1 MPQSFHHYIQLLLS
15 LSGGEILIRPTLV
28 NITATGQMYS
38 VEVTAL
44 EDDVLEGELVVIV
57 NMSSASNAALMD
69 QMITVLDRTREP
81 LYIHECCK
89 YNATL

>member
-15 LSGGEILIRPTLV
+15 LSEEEILIRPTLV

-44 EDDVLEGELVVIV
+44 EDNVLEGEQAVIV
-57 NMSSASNAALMD
+57 NISSASNAALMD
-69 QMITVLDRTREP
+69 QMIKVLDRTSEP
-81 LYIHECCK
+81 LYIHECCI
-89 YNATL
+89 YNAAL

>member
-1 MPQSFHHYIQLLLS
+1 
-15 LSGGEILIRPTLV
+15 
-28 NITATGQMYS
+28 MYS

-44 EDDVLEGELVVIV
+44 EDSVLEGEQAVIIDI
-57 NMSSASNAALMD
+57 SSASNAALMD

-81 LYIHECCK
+81 LYINECCI

>member
-1 MPQSFHHYIQLLLS
+1 
-15 LSGGEILIRPTLV
+15 
-28 NITATGQMYS
+28 MYS

-89 YNATL
+89 